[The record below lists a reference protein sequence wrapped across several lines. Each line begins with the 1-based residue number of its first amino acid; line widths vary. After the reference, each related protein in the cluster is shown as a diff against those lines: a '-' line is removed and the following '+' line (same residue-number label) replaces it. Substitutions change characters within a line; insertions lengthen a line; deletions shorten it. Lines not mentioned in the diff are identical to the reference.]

1 MNINSHSVIQD
12 KIAAVCQMKH
22 VKYAKATT
30 ALSPSLN
37 KVFYNPLQLLQD
49 TAMFLSACT
58 CIRDSSQV
66 SLINKPHN
74 DFFLKHMSPGDF
86 LQDFLHRP
94 VPRASPR
101 AHVHSLGVDQ
111 GSTNLLST
119 ASALFLFFFCRWMKT
134 LFMCPSNPGTR
145 YQRDLSLCNK
155 PRSTLKH
162 LLATAPK
169 VQALSCLWCK
179 ATSGSHFY
187 QSGALCSA
195 TQQNTN
201 TEDLQG
207 KSHLLRL
214 TYYLL
219 ILHFFLFFF
228 LAKNLQLHH
237 ASLCFYDLMPSYCF
251 PFCI

>member
-86 LQDFLHRP
+86 LHRP

-162 LLATAPK
+162 LLATAPE

-219 ILHFFLFFF
+219 ILHFFLFF
-228 LAKNLQLHH
+228 
-237 ASLCFYDLMPSYCF
+237 SLPKTYSCIMPLYAF
-251 PFCI
+251 MI